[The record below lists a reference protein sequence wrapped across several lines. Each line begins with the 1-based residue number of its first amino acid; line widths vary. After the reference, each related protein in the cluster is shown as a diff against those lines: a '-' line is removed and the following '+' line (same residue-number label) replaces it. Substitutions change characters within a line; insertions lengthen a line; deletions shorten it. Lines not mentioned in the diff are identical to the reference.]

1 MRISWSINDI
11 YQLGTKWE
19 SAGRIGR
26 MKKKDYTCG
35 GPFDLGVDCIRDIY
49 IIYIPLE
56 SPRLYLTLLLI
67 LPYSPREIV
76 RLAHGPYM

>member
-1 MRISWSINDI
+1 MRVSQSINDRG
-11 YQLGTKWE
+11 QLGKKWE

-26 MKKKDYTCG
+26 MKEKKVI
-35 GPFDLGVDCIRDIY
+35 LVGVNSISGSIVY
-49 IIYIPLE
+49 VIYIPLE
-56 SPRLYLTLLLI
+56 SPQLYLTILI